1 MYLKKKKNVFK
12 KKKKEDKNTYL
23 QVVQTNKNFS
33 AYYTEK
39 RRHDYIT
46 LNRMK
51 CAHFIHTKWS
61 QKLEKSF
68 LYALRALM
76 LEAD

>member
-1 MYLKKKKNVFK
+1 MELQSNAKSLVVLHLFSTQPEKCILK

-51 CAHFIHTKWS
+51 CAHFIHTK
-61 QKLEKSF
+61 
-68 LYALRALM
+68 
-76 LEAD
+76 